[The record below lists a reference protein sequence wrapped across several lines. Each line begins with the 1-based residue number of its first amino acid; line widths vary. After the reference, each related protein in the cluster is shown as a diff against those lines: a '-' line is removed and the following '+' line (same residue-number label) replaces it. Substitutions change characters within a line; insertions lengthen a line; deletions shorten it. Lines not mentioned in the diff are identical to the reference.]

1 MTDTPA
7 DVGESTI
14 VHTPADVPIHIYIH
28 QGKCKNC
35 IYMSRYMYV
44 AVVSLIHSYEL
55 LNDNVN
61 MGGVNV
67 HAFSND
73 IHTKVST

>member
-1 MTDTPA
+1 
-7 DVGESTI
+7 
-14 VHTPADVPIHIYIH
+14 
-28 QGKCKNC
+28 
-35 IYMSRYMYV
+35 MSRYMYV